1 MQRTTTSRFKTSL
14 SRAWTDA
21 KNDLIGTRE
30 SLPVASRAQSLTAD
44 QFFYFFLR
52 LRKGEV
58 RRVVQRV
65 KTLYPDET
73 PEQLARRLIFAQSSL
88 SLVGGALLYLPT
100 LFPVAGNVL
109 KMVGVVGGASM
120 LTRVN
125 LYLILEIALL
135 FGEDIDDQ
143 ARVPEMI
150 AVVAASGLT
159 ALSPLVVSQFDWHP
173 AAAIPVSGLTASAM
187 AKLIGEGAI
196 AFYSRPRDLAEDSLV
211 NGTENLAA
219 AATA

>member
-1 MQRTTTSRFKTSL
+1 
-14 SRAWTDA
+14 
-21 KNDLIGTRE
+21 
-30 SLPVASRAQSLTAD
+30 
-44 QFFYFFLR
+44 
-52 LRKGEV
+52 
-58 RRVVQRV
+58 
-65 KTLYPDET
+65 
-73 PEQLARRLIFAQSSL
+73 
-88 SLVGGALLYLPT
+88 
-100 LFPVAGNVL
+100 
-109 KMVGVVGGASM
+109 
-120 LTRVN
+120 
-125 LYLILEIALL
+125 
-135 FGEDIDDQ
+135 
-143 ARVPEMI
+143 MI